1 MARPYLLSGIDIG
14 NSEIKVVIAKV
25 ERDSAKPEL
34 IGVGSALSHGLRR
47 GMVVDMEE
55 TVANLA
61 TAIQRA
67 EAMAGTKLKRAYV
80 AVNGLHIKN
89 QVSRGVIAVSRA
101 DNEISQNDIDRVL
114 QAASVVSLP
123 PNREIIH
130 VLPRNFTVDG
140 SEVVKNPLGMKGVR
154 LEAEVS
160 IIDGLSP
167 YLRNIAKCVQEN
179 SIEVADLV
187 FAPLAASLSS
197 LDKNQREYGVMHL
210 DFGGGTSS
218 LTVFEEADLLHS
230 AVLPIG
236 SKHITNDLAVALRT
250 SMDVA
255 ERVKIEHAAT
265 SHELDLRKREN
276 IDLSSVMGE
285 QNFVVPKKQLVR
297 VVDARAGELIEM
309 IAAELKK
316 VPRNGMLPAGIV
328 ISGGGA
334 NLPGLLSFLKEA
346 LRLPVKIARPL
357 HMDGVVDA
365 ASDPSYAVATG
376 LVLWAAEQEI
386 NTATAKHQAF
396 QGSDESVFTK
406 VLDWLKNFLP

>member
-1 MARPYLLSGIDIG
+1 
-14 NSEIKVVIAKV
+14 
-25 ERDSAKPEL
+25 
-34 IGVGSALSHGLRR
+34 
-47 GMVVDMEE
+47 MVVDMEE